1 MFDKLRRPGRSL
13 KEGKTKKIFSYI
25 IFGAICL
32 VFVFL
37 APMGTKLIGE
47 GILGYVGNEPIRI
60 RELQL
65 IEDSIKKEY
74 QSRLEKADDE
84 SHLKIQEEIRQR
96 AKAEIVKLYLLVQGS
111 QKEGFFLSDKELH
124 SEIRS
129 FPVFQEEGRFLYS
142 RYLLFLKSQ
151 NLSPSHFENR
161 IRKSKLA
168 QSWVNLFKKAIFS
181 NTLEKEKKSQRHRYK
196 VKIRYAVLH
205 SEDIEEEHLEP
216 LVKSRDLKKINSF
229 LKKNDMNWE
238 ETGIFSPISGFGVPI
253 AQNQNLMEVLVHY
266 LPQKGIIPRFIR
278 QANKI
283 YIVNVL
289 SFKEENISP
298 KEQQLENF
306 LSYRFDK
313 SVRLLDSWINFQ
325 RQKIKV
331 KLSDNI

>member
-25 IFGAICL
+25 VFGAICL

-47 GILGYVGNEPIRI
+47 GVLGYVGNEPIRA
-60 RELQL
+60 REFQL
-65 IEDSIKKEY
+65 IEENIKKEY

-84 SHLKIQEEIRQR
+84 SHSKIMEEIRQK

-111 QKEGFFLSDKELH
+111 QKEGFFLSDKELR
-124 SEIRS
+124 SEIHA

-142 RYLLFLKSQ
+142 RYLVFLKSQ
-151 NLSPSHFENR
+151 NLSASRFENR

-168 QSWVNLFKKAIFS
+168 QNWVSLFRKAIFS
-181 NTLEKEKKSQRHRYK
+181 NNLEKEKKFQRYRYK
-196 VKIRYAVLH
+196 VKIRYALLL
-205 SEDIEEEHLEP
+205 SENIEEENLEP
-216 LVKSRDLKKINSF
+216 FVKSKDLRKINSF
-229 LKKNDMNWE
+229 LKKNDVKWE
-238 ETGIFSPISGFGVPI
+238 ETGYFSPISGFGVPI
-253 AQNQNLMEVLVHY
+253 AQNQNFMEVLINY
-266 LPQKGIIPRFIR
+266 LPHKGVIPRFIR

-298 KEQQLENF
+298 QEQQLENF

-313 SVRLLDSWINFQ
+313 SMRLLDSWINFQ
-325 RQKIKV
+325 RKNIKV
-331 KLSDNI
+331 RLSDNI